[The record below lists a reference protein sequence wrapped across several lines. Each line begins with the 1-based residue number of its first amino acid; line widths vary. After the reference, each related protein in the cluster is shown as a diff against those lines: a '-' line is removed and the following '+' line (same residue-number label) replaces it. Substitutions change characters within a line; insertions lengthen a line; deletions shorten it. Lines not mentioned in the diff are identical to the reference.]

1 RLEHLEGE
9 RLGVVSLHL
18 RHACADRVAG
28 KAAPDEDDEALEPR
42 DAVAA
47 VRERLDLELE
57 LLILLD
63 GGGHGQAG
71 YRAMEIRPCRKHEIE
86 SVLDLWRRADAASS
100 VSDDA
105 TGVGGLLE
113 RDPDALLLAV
123 EDDALLGTLIAG
135 FDGWRGTL
143 ARLAVDPDHR
153 RRGIATALL
162 AAGEDRLRR
171 L

>member
-1 RLEHLEGE
+1 
-9 RLGVVSLHL
+9 
-18 RHACADRVAG
+18 
-28 KAAPDEDDEALEPR
+28 
-42 DAVAA
+42 
-47 VRERLDLELE
+47 
-57 LLILLD
+57 
-63 GGGHGQAG
+63 GHGQAG

-86 SVLDLWRRADAASS
+86 SVLDLWRRADAAPG

-171 L
+171 LGARRLSAIVLESHDHAVGFCSAVGYGRDARVC

>member
-1 RLEHLEGE
+1 
-9 RLGVVSLHL
+9 
-18 RHACADRVAG
+18 
-28 KAAPDEDDEALEPR
+28 
-42 DAVAA
+42 
-47 VRERLDLELE
+47 
-57 LLILLD
+57 
-63 GGGHGQAG
+63 
-71 YRAMEIRPCRKHEIE
+71 MEIRPCRKHEIE
-86 SVLDLWRRADAASS
+86 SVLDLWRRADAAPS

-105 TGVGGLLE
+105 AGVGGLLE

-171 L
+171 LGARRLSAIVLESHDHAVGFWSAVGYSRDARVGRFVKNLS